1 MKKVSILTAEE
12 AVKLVKDG
20 DTVTTTGFVASCNPE
35 TLTKALEKRFLETSF
50 PKNLTLFYPSSQG
63 NRDGKTGGDHF
74 AHEGMIKRV
83 IAGHYA
89 TAPRL
94 GEMCVSNKCE
104 GYNLPQGALLYLL
117 RDIAGHR
124 IGTLTEVG
132 LDTFVDPRNGGGK
145 INERTTEDLVEVVE
159 INGKEM
165 LLYKAFPINVAFIR
179 ATYAD
184 EYGNITFEKEI
195 TPLEGTSIAQAAKN
209 SGGIVIIQVE
219 KVVKGGT
226 LDPRLVKIPGIYVDA
241 VVIANKEDQEQSM
254 GQDYEPGISGEA
266 KVIIDNPKPLAL
278 SAKKIIGRRAAMELE
293 ENAVVNLGVG
303 APEYVAQ
310 VASEEGIGDYMT
322 LTVESGPIGGIPQG
336 GPRFGSSLNPD
347 CLLDQ
352 PYQFD
357 FYDGGGLDMAYLGL
371 AQCDEN
377 GNINVSRF
385 GSKIAGCGGFIN
397 ITQNSKKVFFC
408 GTFTAGGLKT
418 RIEDGKL
425 IIEQEGKERKF
436 IKQVQQVTFSGRYAV
451 KKGQPVLYITERAVF
466 ELREDGVHLI
476 EVAPGIDIQ
485 TQIVDLMDFVPKYD
499 KDKVKIMD
507 SRIFREEKMEL
518 KK

>member
-266 KVIIDNPKPLAL
+266 KVIIDNPKPLPL

-499 KDKVKIMD
+499 KAKVKIMD
-507 SRIFREEKMEL
+507 SRIFREEKMGL